1 MKLALSEDMR
11 SDYNA
16 NLIYTNF
23 GLHHFFPGPKV
34 ALTKELV
41 SIVMFGQILLV
52 QDSLKLQK
60 RTQATAK

>member
-1 MKLALSEDMR
+1 MITWFTL
-11 SDYNA
+11 
-16 NLIYTNF
+16 F
-23 GLHHFFPGPKV
+23 CPGPKV